1 MFLPFNENNINR
13 NSIISIQYKNV
24 NFLKLS
30 FELQLICNSWSIK
43 ILTGNNE
50 WAENQSTG

>member
-24 NFLKLS
+24 NFFKLS

-50 WAENQSTG
+50 